1 MAKSRQQSDSF
12 FIREFSKFLTS
23 TGNAALAFLFQKEMK
38 MQSLYNRQDR
48 NQLKEEI
55 LNELIS
61 RIHATVDVT
70 EIVQQIDELNKAIE
84 RLGK

>member
-1 MAKSRQQSDSF
+1 
-12 FIREFSKFLTS
+12 
-23 TGNAALAFLFQKEMK
+23 MK
-38 MQSLYNRQDR
+38 KQSLYNRQDR